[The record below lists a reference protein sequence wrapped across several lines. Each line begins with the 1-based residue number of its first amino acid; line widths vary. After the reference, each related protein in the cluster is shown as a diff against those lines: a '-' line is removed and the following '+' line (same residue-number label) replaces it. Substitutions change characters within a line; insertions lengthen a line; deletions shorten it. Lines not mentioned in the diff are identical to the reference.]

1 MSLVELKGL
10 HYRYHA
16 QGPSVLAGVDL
27 RVKAGEFV
35 LVAGASGSGKSTLC
49 RLCNGLI
56 PHFYNGVLEGTVRVA
71 GLDTRDHPVH
81 ELFAQAALVFQN
93 SEAQLFNSTVE
104 RELVFGLESL
114 ALPRQEIQA
123 RVGWAAE
130 VCGIAHLLDR
140 APHTLSGGE
149 QQRVAIAA
157 MLALRPPLLVLDE
170 PFANLDPEATARVRA
185 VLRAIHR
192 AGTTIVL
199 TEHRLHEG
207 IEEATRL
214 VVLDQGRLALDGE
227 PRRVLREDLT
237 RYHLNV
243 PAVVRFART
252 WHLPEVPL
260 TVDEALALLE
270 QESTTRILTDY
281 SDSPTRNPC
290 IRVENPRGVPLQLRS
305 VWFAFENAG
314 RPWALR
320 DVSLA
325 VQAGEQVA
333 LVGHNGS
340 GKTTLLKHFNG
351 LLKPGRG
358 SVLVLGQDTRT
369 AKVADLA
376 RQVGFVFQNP
386 GDQIFK
392 LTVRE
397 EIEVSARALGRFDA
411 TWLESLYESFALHPL
426 LERSPY
432 RLSEGEKKRVAFA
445 AALAARPTI
454 LVLDEPTTGQDAAFR
469 EALIKLLD
477 ELGARGMTVV
487 LATHDLEF
495 AEQVA
500 PRWIALANGAVVA
513 DGPPDAVM
521 ADTEAMARAALRPTA
536 DFRLRHSSRLAARLP
551 DHA

>member
-16 QGPSVLAGVDL
+16 HGPSVLDGVDL
-27 RVKAGEFV
+27 SVKTGEFV

-81 ELFAQAALVFQN
+81 ELFTQAALVFQN

-243 PAVVRFART
+243 PAVVRFARA

-270 QESTTRILTDY
+270 QASTTRILTDY
-281 SDSPTRNPC
+281 SDSTTRNPC
-290 IRVENPRGVPLQLRS
+290 TRVENPRGAPLQLRS

-358 SVLVLGQDTRT
+358 SVLVLGQDTHT
-369 AKVADLA
+369 SKVADLA

-392 LTVRE
+392 STVRE

-432 RLSEGEKKRVAFA
+432 RLSEGEKKRVTFA